1 MLLYKDNI
9 HQIEDWLKNTTTYG
23 GSLLIDKPKDWTS
36 FDIVNK
42 LKKVLGIKK
51 IGHTGTLDPF
61 ATGLLI
67 LLFNKYTKK
76 QIQFTDLDKTYL
88 ATIKLGAT
96 TKTFDSTS
104 EEENVKSV
112 GQITDE
118 RIVSVINS
126 FVGNYEQ
133 IPPMFSAKKIAGTRL
148 YQLARKNINIELQP
162 VIVQIYSINIFEIN
176 LPFVTVE
183 VRCSKGTY
191 IRSLANDI
199 GKKLEVGAFLSELK
213 RTQIGNFSVNNALQI
228 QELLDALK
236 KVNGWKFSG
245 DWKK

>member
-1 MLLYKDNI
+1 MLLNKDNI
-9 HQIEDWLKNTTTYG
+9 HQIEDWLINTTTYG

-42 LKKVLGIKK
+42 LKKVLGIRK

-67 LLFNKYTKK
+67 LLFNKYTKN

-96 TKTFDSTS
+96 TKTYDSTS
-104 EEENVKSV
+104 EEENVKSI
-112 GQITDE
+112 GQITNE

-126 FVGNYEQ
+126 FVGNYKQ
-133 IPPMFSAKKIAGTRL
+133 IPPMFSAKKVAGTRL

-162 VIVQIYSINIFEIN
+162 VIVQIYSISILEIN
-176 LPFVTVE
+176 LPLVRVE

-199 GKKLEVGAFLSELK
+199 GKKLEVGAYLTELK

-236 KVNGWKFSG
+236 KVNGWKFFG